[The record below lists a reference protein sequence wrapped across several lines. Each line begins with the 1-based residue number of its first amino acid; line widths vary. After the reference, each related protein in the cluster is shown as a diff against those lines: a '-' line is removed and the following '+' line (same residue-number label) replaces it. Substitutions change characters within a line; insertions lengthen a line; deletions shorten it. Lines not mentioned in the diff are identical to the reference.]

1 MEYKMKL
8 HENQSLFAQ
17 PPNFAANILNIR
29 PEFIEKAYW
38 ITRALQR
45 ISQNVNAEKVV
56 FKGGTSLSKVLN
68 NLLIP

>member
-8 HENQSLFAQ
+8 HENQPLFAQ

-45 ISQNVNAEKVV
+45 MSQNVNAEKVV
-56 FKGGTSLSKVLN
+56 FKGGPSLSKVLN

>member
-8 HENQSLFAQ
+8 HENQPLFAQ

-38 ITRALQR
+38 ITRTLQR
-45 ISQNVNAEKVV
+45 MSQNVNAKKVV

>member
-8 HENQSLFAQ
+8 HENQPLFAQ

-45 ISQNVNAEKVV
+45 MSQNVNAKKVE
-56 FKGGTSLSKVLN
+56 F
-68 NLLIP
+68 IDPEI

>member
-8 HENQSLFAQ
+8 HENQPLFAV
-17 PPNFAANILNIR
+17 PPNFASNILNIR

-45 ISQNVNAEKVV
+45 MSQNVNAEKVV